1 MMRHKRGLTL
11 AAAAVGGVRL
21 LQCMGLDR
29 GGKHSGPPLL
39 GAHTHTHIH
48 TIERQS
54 RGRVGDVVFH
64 NGATVNTTR
73 PVRDR
78 RHAGLHENLPFA
90 NKHSRSHP
98 FLPCGRHL
106 CWVT

>member
-11 AAAAVGGVRL
+11 AAAAAGGVRL

-39 GAHTHTHIH
+39 GAHIHIH
-48 TIERQS
+48 N
-54 RGRVGDVVFH
+54 FH

-78 RHAGLHENLPFA
+78 RRRGA
-90 NKHSRSHP
+90 S
-98 FLPCGRHL
+98 
-106 CWVT
+106 